1 MTPWTVVH
9 QAPLSMGFS
18 RQEDYSG
25 LPSPPP
31 GDLPNLGMEPAS
43 AMTLT
48 LQVDSLPLSHGGSP
62 TTHHPHTYGSCE
74 SKTRD
79 NGDTW
84 TRVEASRDRRTDPQG
99 GRRVTAWEVG

>member
-1 MTPWTVVH
+1 
-9 QAPLSMGFS
+9 MGFS

-31 GDLPNLGMEPAS
+31 EDLPNLGMEPAS

-99 GRRVTAWEVG
+99 ARRVTAWEVG